1 MRKFNCVWICDKIA
15 VNDLS
20 SSQNSVNKNIIIKT
34 LVLRS
39 YFLRLQW
46 CIYCCKMTID
56 FSATAAN
63 ENDKAE
69 KDVALKNNFSF
80 RQTV

>member
-15 VNDLS
+15 VNDFS
-20 SSQNSVNKNIIIKT
+20 SSQSSVNKNIIIKT

-39 YFLRLQW
+39 FFLRLQW
-46 CIYCCKMTID
+46 CIYCCKMTIY

-69 KDVALKNNFSF
+69 KDVALKNNVSF